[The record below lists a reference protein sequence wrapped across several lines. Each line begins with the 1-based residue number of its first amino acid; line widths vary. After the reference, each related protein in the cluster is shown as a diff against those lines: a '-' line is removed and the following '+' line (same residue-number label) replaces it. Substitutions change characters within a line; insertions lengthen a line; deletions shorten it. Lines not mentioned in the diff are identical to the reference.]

1 MVTLRELG
9 EREKLVWW
17 ERCSFLVD
25 LLDSRGRCSQRCR
38 CPEAGWKGESGV
50 RLLLEWKVGSHPIG
64 LVIPQGLNR
73 VAALGAF
80 RHLEDVATWL
90 DLVIGRKRRTL

>member
-1 MVTLRELG
+1 MERGVWSEVVVGVEGG
-9 EREKLVWW
+9 E
-17 ERCSFLVD
+17 
-25 LLDSRGRCSQRCR
+25 
-38 CPEAGWKGESGV
+38 P
-50 RLLLEWKVGSHPIG
+50 PIG